1 MKLLLVDDDERVR
14 ELLRTTFELADVE
27 VCEAANTRAAVAEI
41 QLERPD
47 AIVLDIAMTG
57 ESGLTLCRRLKDD
70 PQTAEIPVV
79 LLTGSPLGAEAAAAG
94 ADAFLTKPFS
104 PLELLGLIERLP
116 GAGRARAARAA
127 ARVDDQPP
135 LYAQDMRRLLERER
149 AQRKALERAYV
160 ETVETLTTALE
171 SRDTDTG
178 EHAQRVRLYAIVLTE
193 EVAPGLLDSAIE
205 YGFLLHDVGK
215 IGVPDRVLLKPG
227 PLDPDERRLMQ
238 EHTVVG
244 ERMLQHVA
252 WLAGAAPA
260 VGRSAR
266 GRAARGRALAPR
278 ALGRD
283 RLPGWAAGRGDP
295 DRRADLRARR
305 RPRRALERPP
315 LPARDRFR
323 RSRRSPDPRRRDA
336 LRSGRG
342 RRAAHP
348 PAGAARDLPGPPQR
362 SRDRRLAAPPLSRRD
377 MTQGLARGRCL
388 AETGASSTVTAWSS
402 SSARSS
408 AGSRRWR

>member
-27 VCEAANTRAAVAEI
+27 VCEAADTRSAAQEI
-41 QLERPD
+41 ELDRPD
-47 AIVLDIAMTG
+47 AIVLDVAMPG

-70 PQTAEIPVV
+70 PLTAEIPVV

-116 GAGRARAARAA
+116 GPGRTRATRAPK
-127 ARVDDQPP
+127 RVDDQLL

-178 EHAQRVRLYAIVLTE
+178 EHAQRVRLYAVVLTE

-227 PLDPDERRLMQ
+227 PLLPDERELMQ

-252 WLAGAAPA
+252 WLAGAPLA
-260 VGRSAR
+260 VVRSHHERWDGTGYPDGLR
-266 GRAARGRALAPR
+266 GEEIPVAARIFALADALDALSSDRPYRR
-278 ALGRD
+278 AVDFDVAAARLIRD
-283 RLPGWAAGRGDP
+283 SGTHFDP
-295 DRRADLRARR
+295 DAVAALVARQPELR
-305 RPRRALERPP
+305 EIYH
-315 LPARDRFR
+315 
-323 RSRRSPDPRRRDA
+323 
-336 LRSGRG
+336 
-342 RRAAHP
+342 AHRN
-348 PAGAARDLPGPPQR
+348 G
-362 SRDRRLAAPPLSRRD
+362 
-377 MTQGLARGRCL
+377 
-388 AETGASSTVTAWSS
+388 AETAA
-402 SSARSS
+402 
-408 AGSRRWR
+408 

>member
-27 VCEAANTRAAVAEI
+27 VCEAADTRAAAAEI
-41 QLERPD
+41 KLDRPD
-47 AIVLDIAMTG
+47 AIVLDVAMPG

-116 GAGRARAARAA
+116 GAGRARASRSSE
-127 ARVDDQPP
+127 RVDDQLL

-193 EVAPGLLDSAIE
+193 EVSPGLLDSAIE

-252 WLAGAAPA
+252 WLAGAPLA
-260 VGRSAR
+260 VVRSHHERWDGTGYPDGLR
-266 GRAARGRALAPR
+266 GEEIPIAARIFALAD
-278 ALGRD
+278 ALDALSSD
-283 RLPGWAAGRGDP
+283 RPY
-295 DRRADLRARR
+295 RRATEFDVAVARLLRDSGTHFDPTAVAALRARQ
-305 RPRRALERPP
+305 PE
-315 LPARDRFR
+315 
-323 RSRRSPDPRRRDA
+323 
-336 LRSGRG
+336 LREIYHAHRG
-342 RRAAHP
+342 TQNAA
-348 PAGAARDLPGPPQR
+348 
-362 SRDRRLAAPPLSRRD
+362 
-377 MTQGLARGRCL
+377 
-388 AETGASSTVTAWSS
+388 
-402 SSARSS
+402 
-408 AGSRRWR
+408 

>member
-27 VCEAANTRAAVAEI
+27 VCEAADTRTAVQEI
-41 QLERPD
+41 ELDRPD
-47 AIVLDIAMTG
+47 AIVLDVAMPG

-70 PQTAEIPVV
+70 PDTAEIPVV

-116 GAGRARAARAA
+116 GPGRARASRSAE
-127 ARVDDQPP
+127 RVDDQLL

-178 EHAQRVRLYAIVLTE
+178 EHAQRVRLYAVVLTE
-193 EVAPGLLDSAIE
+193 EVAPALLDSAIE

-238 EHTVVG
+238 EHPVVG

-252 WLAGAAPA
+252 WLAGAPLAVVRSHHERWDGAGYPDGLRGEEIPVAARIFALADALDALSTDRPYRRATEFDVA
-260 VGRSAR
+260 VGR
-266 GRAARGRALAPR
+266 L
-278 ALGRD
+278 LRD
-283 RLPGWAAGRGDP
+283 TGTHFDP
-295 DRRADLRARR
+295 QAVA
-305 RPRRALERPP
+305 
-315 LPARDRFR
+315 
-323 RSRRSPDPRRRDA
+323 A
-336 LRSGRG
+336 LRIRHAELREIYHAHRG
-342 RRAAHP
+342 
-348 PAGAARDLPGPPQR
+348 
-362 SRDRRLAAPPLSRRD
+362 
-377 MTQGLARGRCL
+377 
-388 AETGASSTVTAWSS
+388 AETAA
-402 SSARSS
+402 
-408 AGSRRWR
+408 

>member
-193 EVAPGLLDSAIE
+193 EVSPALLDSAIE

-238 EHTVVG
+238 EHTIVG

-252 WLAGAAPA
+252 WLAGAPLAVVRSHHERWDGTGYPDGLRGEEIPIAARVVALAGGLDALSSDRPYRRAIDFDAAVERLLGDAGTHFDPA
-260 VGRSAR
+260 AGDAMR
-266 GRAARGRALAPR
+266 GRQAGPR
-278 ALGRD
+278 QL
-283 RLPGWAAGRGDP
+283 
-295 DRRADLRARR
+295 
-305 RPRRALERPP
+305 
-315 LPARDRFR
+315 
-323 RSRRSPDPRRRDA
+323 S
-336 LRSGRG
+336 
-342 RRAAHP
+342 
-348 PAGAARDLPGPPQR
+348 
-362 SRDRRLAAPPLSRRD
+362 AAPPPA
-377 MTQGLARGRCL
+377 AR
-388 AETGASSTVTAWSS
+388 
-402 SSARSS
+402 
-408 AGSRRWR
+408 